1 MSRPITI
8 INETG
13 QLEVVDLDTGY
24 GVVITPATVP
34 CGHRGMAVLPI
45 VTPIPPIPPTSSQW
59 SMGYWNTIAPY
70 CPVADMTWSGL
81 THVIHWAVT
90 VLSDGTLNTTN
101 LTSRLFSTDA
111 NELVTAA
118 HAKGVKVV
126 LGLAQGDY
134 TNAVNLHR
142 AALVNNIMLL
152 VNLYNY
158 DGVDLDWEG
167 GTVNVGQLA
176 LDLRAALGASRSL
189 TAAAIV
195 TGYNYWGSVAAPF
208 DRINVMTYDMYETS
222 PSVWFNTALKSPD
235 GDLVW
240 SVDLAKRRYL
250 AGGVPAS
257 KLGIGLAFYGQYWPN
272 ITSPS
277 QPAPNPTQMRYT
289 SIAPLV
295 PQRQYSYDF
304 KARVPTL
311 SQPGLI
317 SYDNPQSLT
326 EKVQYVKDN
335 SLGGWVI
342 WNINMGYFPSAP
354 DKNPLLTAIA
364 AAR

>member
-1 MSRPITI
+1 MAKPITI
-8 INETG
+8 INEVG
-13 QLEVVDLDTGY
+13 VLEVVDLDTG
-24 GVVITPATVP
+24 GGIIMSPATIP
-34 CGHRGMAVLPI
+34 CGHRGMAVKPI
-45 VTPIPPIPPTSSQW
+45 ITPIPPIPPVKPQW
-59 SMGYWNTIAPY
+59 SMGYWNTVAPY
-70 CPVADMTWSGL
+70 CPMVDMTWSGL
-81 THVIHWAVT
+81 THVIHWAAT
-90 VLSDGTLNTTN
+90 VLSDGTLNLSN
-101 LTSRLFSTDA
+101 LSSRTFTTDA
-111 NELVTAA
+111 QELIAAA
-118 HAKGVKVV
+118 HAQGVKVV

-142 AALVNNIMLL
+142 PALVANIMNI
-152 VNLYNY
+152 VNQYGY

-176 LDLRAALGASRSL
+176 NDLRVALGPTRSL

-195 TGYNYWGSVAAPF
+195 TGYNYWGTVQSPF

-222 PSVWFNTALKSPD
+222 PSVWFNSALNGPATD
-235 GDLVW
+235 AVW
-240 SVDLAKRRYL
+240 SVELAKRRYL

-272 ITSPS
+272 ITSPT
-277 QPAPNPTQMRYT
+277 QPAPNPSQMRYT

-304 KARVPTL
+304 LARVPTI

-317 SYDNPQSLT
+317 SYDNEQSLT
-326 EKVQYVKDN
+326 EKVQYVKN
-335 SLGGWVI
+335 NALGGWVI

-354 DKNPLLTAIA
+354 VKNPLLSAIA